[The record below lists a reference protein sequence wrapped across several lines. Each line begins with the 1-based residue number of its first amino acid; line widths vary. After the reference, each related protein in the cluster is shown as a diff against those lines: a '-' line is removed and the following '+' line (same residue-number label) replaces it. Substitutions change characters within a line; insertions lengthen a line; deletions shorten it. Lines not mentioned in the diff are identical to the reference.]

1 LSILSSVNAN
11 SGEVRRRA
19 AFEQARRERGPAA
32 WYEMKPA
39 PIRAVPREELLQLA
53 LECEAG
59 WNERKA
65 QQAARR
71 AESEWRRSA

>member
-1 LSILSSVNAN
+1 MSILSSVNAN

-32 WYEMKPA
+32 WYTMKPA
-39 PIRAVPREELLQLA
+39 PIRAVPREELLARA

-59 WNERKA
+59 WRESRA
-65 QQAARR
+65 AAARP
-71 AESEWRRSA
+71 AESDQRRRA